1 MTTKEPREAL
11 ERLTARAGIRAVKNA
26 DNTRVVLQ
34 LDHSS
39 SAVGG
44 GEVAAALT
52 ETLPD
57 SAYLVIAGSDGA
69 SFQAPKI
76 VVTTPEGAVKS
87 FEERQLVGCFR
98 DRPWD
103 RRAGFDETERR
114 PAFLQLPTQGR
125 TRLSGRHKRD
135 RHP

>member
-11 ERLTARAGIRAVKNA
+11 ERLTARARIRAVKNA
-26 DNTRVVLQ
+26 DKTRVVLQ

-69 SFQAPKI
+69 SFQAPK
-76 VVTTPEGAVKS
+76 VVITSPDGVAKS
-87 FEERQLVGCFR
+87 FENVSSSGVSEIVRGIEEGL
-98 DRPWD
+98 
-103 RRAGFDETERR
+103 DETDDGQPSSITSAGSHSTQ
-114 PAFLQLPTQGR
+114 PA
-125 TRLSGRHKRD
+125 S
-135 RHP
+135 

>member
-11 ERLTARAGIRAVKNA
+11 ERLTARARIRAVKNA
-26 DNTRVVLQ
+26 DKTRVVLQ

-69 SFQAPKI
+69 SFQAPK
-76 VVTTPEGAVKS
+76 VVITSPDGVAKS
-87 FEERQLVGCFR
+87 FKNVSLRVFRRSSVG
-98 DRPWD
+98 
-103 RRAGFDETERR
+103 
-114 PAFLQLPTQGR
+114 
-125 TRLSGRHKRD
+125 
-135 RHP
+135 